1 MQSGYPWNQSARG
14 EWRGGCTYSRNKFTL
29 RLSYTVPCMIIIS
42 PFFHYF
48 FHFQRRPSSNIR
60 FNTPRSFS
68 GDSAS
73 RWQGV
78 SQTQLVTR
86 VAAGSRPW
94 RMMRRDFNYHAGQ
107 HSPPA
112 AGLRIAPWS
121 LRTSARCIVLRKK
134 FLAEFVTLGLWS
146 LACKL
151 CMRVFNIVDAGYD
164 ITNKCE
170 DNNYNHSFVRMMHF
184 MPSWVCEVL

>member
-86 VAAGSRPW
+86 VVADSRRVCQ

-107 HSPPA
+107 HSTSSRSPHRA
-112 AGLRIAPWS
+112 VVFTNISTLYCMIQYSNLYDEKNSS
-121 LRTSARCIVLRKK
+121 L
-134 FLAEFVTLGLWS
+134 
-146 LACKL
+146 
-151 CMRVFNIVDAGYD
+151 N
-164 ITNKCE
+164 
-170 DNNYNHSFVRMMHF
+170 
-184 MPSWVCEVL
+184 SW